1 MGVHRE
7 HMRRRLG
14 LAVPSST
21 NMMMAEARPHRHAA
35 EQNVVIRTEAQASA
49 YVLAFC
55 AQMAVA
61 AGMKPLKTK
70 NEFPGKMRRDHE
82 GAPWYSGPHQGQR
95 GRRIQPVQPGSA
107 WTSCA
112 HPENVLSRKEGIVN
126 AGRCNTCRASA
137 TATCLR

>member
-49 YVLAFC
+49 C
-55 AQMAVA
+55 ARILCSDGGRGRHETA
-61 AGMKPLKTK
+61 K
-70 NEFPGKMRRDHE
+70 NEK
-82 GAPWYSGPHQGQR
+82 
-95 GRRIQPVQPGSA
+95 RIPRQ
-107 WTSCA
+107 
-112 HPENVLSRKEGIVN
+112 N
-126 AGRCNTCRASA
+126 AA
-137 TATCLR
+137 